1 MYRRKKHHFS
11 RIQWSNAL
19 MIQDICYRYVANLS
33 NYLGKSTRILL
44 ALSNLT
50 ENYLRVRGNY
60 LTGIVRFRADR
71 SKDACL
77 PLIIVLLEI

>member
-19 MIQDICYRYVANLS
+19 MIQDIRYVANLS
-33 NYLGKSTRILL
+33 SYLGKSTRQLKILL

-50 ENYLRVRGNY
+50 ELER
-60 LTGIVRFRADR
+60 
-71 SKDACL
+71 
-77 PLIIVLLEI
+77 II